1 MIQAF
6 FDAECLRHVGKHGPF
21 AVYAPPFDLRT
32 DERRTVLN
40 SFVKNRLLPVFMLIC
55 MLFSFVPALAGETAY
70 ITDESRALDP
80 LEYEYLL

>member
-1 MIQAF
+1 M
-6 FDAECLRHVGKHGPF
+6 
-21 AVYAPPFDLRT
+21 
-32 DERRTVLN
+32 N